1 MLGDYIYIYTFS
13 LTLAH
18 NSIFVLHYIHTYN
31 FRKDLFTKTKSHEL
45 CKFLIKYLLL
55 YDDIYAWPFTH
66 LRILRIHFDVSDHLS
81 TFSCEQMKAEIMW
94 VVSEM
99 VLQSRNSS
107 HCGGRFSSGIEL
119 KQLFTSVTPFPPFL
133 GLILYSRFLLTFQR
147 ENWCDTVSLEWK
159 HLYLS
164 NILILSFSLLL
175 VWNRIFF
182 KNIRCR
188 MEVKE

>member
-1 MLGDYIYIYTFS
+1 MFML
-13 LTLAH
+13 H
-18 NSIFVLHYIHTYN
+18 NIHTYN
-31 FRKDLFTKTKSHEL
+31 FRKDLFAKQIIWIVQIPTFIRRHL
-45 CKFLIKYLLL
+45 CLTVYT
-55 YDDIYAWPFTH
+55 FTNFTNT
-66 LRILRIHFDVSDHLS
+66 LWHLS
-81 TFSCEQMKAEIMW
+81 TFSCEQMRAEIMW
-94 VVSEM
+94 VVSEV

-133 GLILYSRFLLTFQR
+133 GLILYSRFSSTFQR

-182 KNIRCR
+182 KNIRYE